1 LTDSFYILISSKAL
15 VLNISRGIWI
25 LGARELACHSHP
37 VGGIFIAV
45 FYAANGLASDFSSAT
60 IIQALQFKSLSMLLP
75 LTLFD
80 AAIITANNGRIIAT
94 VCHKVENSG
103 ANQSLAR

>member
-1 LTDSFYILISSKAL
+1 LLIVGELINTSRKA
-15 VLNISRGIWI
+15 VKQ
-25 LGARELACHSHP
+25 
-37 VGGIFIAV
+37 AV
-45 FYAANGLASDFSSAT
+45 V
-60 IIQALQFKSLSMLLP
+60 LP

>member
-1 LTDSFYILISSKAL
+1 MEVGLVKLTI
-15 VLNISRGIWI
+15 V
-25 LGARELACHSHP
+25 
-37 VGGIFIAV
+37 
-45 FYAANGLASDFSSAT
+45 
-60 IIQALQFKSLSMLLP
+60 LP

>member
-1 LTDSFYILISSKAL
+1 MLIVGELINTSRKA
-15 VLNISRGIWI
+15 VKQ
-25 LGARELACHSHP
+25 
-37 VGGIFIAV
+37 AV
-45 FYAANGLASDFSSAT
+45 V
-60 IIQALQFKSLSMLLP
+60 LP

>member
-1 LTDSFYILISSKAL
+1 MAFVIPLLIILFLVILMVKRSSF
-15 VLNISRGIWI
+15 
-25 LGARELACHSHP
+25 
-37 VGGIFIAV
+37 
-45 FYAANGLASDFSSAT
+45 
-60 IIQALQFKSLSMLLP
+60 LLP

>member
-1 LTDSFYILISSKAL
+1 LNLLLQKTKKEGMEVGLVKLTI
-15 VLNISRGIWI
+15 V
-25 LGARELACHSHP
+25 
-37 VGGIFIAV
+37 
-45 FYAANGLASDFSSAT
+45 
-60 IIQALQFKSLSMLLP
+60 LP

>member
-1 LTDSFYILISSKAL
+1 MHVKNHIEQAVEYEMKIADKEIFPQTKEQGYWISMTFEWKES
-15 VLNISRGIWI
+15 
-25 LGARELACHSHP
+25 
-37 VGGIFIAV
+37 
-45 FYAANGLASDFSSAT
+45 AS
-60 IIQALQFKSLSMLLP
+60 IKPEIPKVMIMLP